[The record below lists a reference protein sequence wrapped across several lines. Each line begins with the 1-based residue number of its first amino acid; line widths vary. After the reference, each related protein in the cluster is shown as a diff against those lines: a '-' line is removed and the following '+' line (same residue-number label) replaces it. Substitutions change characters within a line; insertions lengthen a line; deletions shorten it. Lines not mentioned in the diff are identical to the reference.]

1 MYLEHLVFQVLFLLL
16 VCFSRHGLLL
26 EQVCLE
32 LHLIDPFDATFQLLI
47 EGLQVRL
54 HL

>member
-1 MYLEHLVFQVLFLLL
+1 MYLEHLVFQVLLLLL
-16 VCFSRHGLLL
+16 VGSSRHGLLL

-32 LHLIDPFDATFQLLI
+32 LHLIYPFEAPFQLLV

>member
-1 MYLEHLVFQVLFLLL
+1 MYLEHLVFQVLLLLL
-16 VCFSRHGLLL
+16 VGSSRHGLLL

-32 LHLIDPFDATFQLLI
+32 LHLINPLEATFQLLV